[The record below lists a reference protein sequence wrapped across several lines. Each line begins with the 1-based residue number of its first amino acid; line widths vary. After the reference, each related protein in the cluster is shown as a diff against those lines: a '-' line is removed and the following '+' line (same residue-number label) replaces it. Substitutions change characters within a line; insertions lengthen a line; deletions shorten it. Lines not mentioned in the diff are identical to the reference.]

1 MSATRSC
8 AHAAERGIVI
18 VGAGLAGYG
27 VARELRKRD
36 PGVRITVVTR
46 DDGDF
51 YAKPSLSNA
60 LAAGRSADA
69 LVTTPAAAM
78 REQLGIDLLART
90 AVERIDRDAREILTT
105 SGALAYRQLVLAAG
119 ADPVRLPLAGDA
131 ADRVL
136 QVNDLD
142 DYRRFRAATSG
153 ASRVAILGAG
163 LIGSE
168 FANDLAAAGVRVSVI
183 DPGPRPL
190 AALLPEPAGRWFA
203 SRLAAAGVNWRFGD
217 TVESV
222 DRAGSALALSLRS
235 GERLEADAVLSAVG
249 LRPRTALASQAGLRT
264 ERGIVVDGVGAT
276 SDAAIYALGDCAQY
290 GTRSLPY
297 VQPIMSASRAIAS
310 TLAGTPTPLHF
321 GPMPVIVKT
330 PACPAVILV
339 PDAPDCEWRSEPGAE
354 SLEMRCVDAD
364 GRLRGFALLGA
375 AAARRNALLREI
387 EAPARA

>member
-1 MSATRSC
+1 MSATRTC
-8 AHAAERGIVI
+8 ADAAERGIVI

-36 PGVRITVVTR
+36 PQARVTLVTR

-60 LAAGRSADA
+60 LAARKSADS

-78 REQLGIDLLART
+78 REQLGIGLLVRT
-90 AVERIDRDAREILTT
+90 TVERIDRQAREIVTT
-105 SGALAYRQLVLAAG
+105 SGNVAYAQLVLATG
-119 ADPVRLPLAGDA
+119 ADPIRLPLAGDA

-142 DYRRFRAATSG
+142 DYRRFREAISG

-168 FANDLAAAGVRVSVI
+168 FANDLVAAGMRVSVV

-203 SRLAAAGVNWRFGD
+203 SRLAANGIDWRFGD
-217 TVESV
+217 SVESV

-249 LRPRTALASQAGLRT
+249 LRPRTALASQAGLHT
-264 ERGIVVDGVGAT
+264 QRGIVVDGAGAT
-276 SDAAIYALGDCAQY
+276 SDPAIYALGDCAQY
-290 GTRSLPY
+290 GSRSLPY
-297 VQPIMSASRAIAS
+297 VQPIMTASRAIGS
-310 TLAGTPTPLHF
+310 TIAGTPTPLHF
-321 GPMPVIVKT
+321 GAMPVVVKT
-330 PACPAVILV
+330 PACPTVILP

-354 SLEMRCVDAD
+354 SLEMRCVDAE
-364 GRLRGFALLGA
+364 GRLRGFALLGT
-375 AAARRNALLREI
+375 AAARRSALLREM
-387 EAPARA
+387 EGTARA